1 MEVIFLGTSSGT
13 PTKTRNVSGIAIRR
27 ANAKAWS
34 LIDCGEGTQQQILHT
49 DLSLDHLTA
58 IFITH
63 VHGDH
68 CYGLAGLLASTGMS
82 GRTEPMLLV
91 GPKPIQQML
100 MAIMENTQLKL
111 SYEITFV
118 DVLDI
123 NNPLNTREFTV
134 ETIELSHRVPSFAY
148 VFSEKNIERKLNVKK
163 LKAAGI
169 QPSTLWRQLQAGE
182 DVVLEDGS
190 QLKSADY
197 LLPSRPPRKI
207 IIAGDN
213 DTPTL
218 LTDDART
225 ANTVIHEATFTQDI
239 VKRIGNGPQ
248 HSSAKM
254 VAQFAE
260 DISIANLVLTHFS
273 PRYRDS
279 EDTSPSIKDIEN
291 EAREFYTG
299 NLNLA
304 KDLETYHLDIKGHLT
319 RVEAKK

>member
-134 ETIELSHRVPSFAY
+134 ETIELSHVYPLSPMYF
-148 VFSEKNIERKLNVKK
+148 
-163 LKAAGI
+163 
-169 QPSTLWRQLQAGE
+169 Q
-182 DVVLEDGS
+182 
-190 QLKSADY
+190 
-197 LLPSRPPRKI
+197 RKI
-207 IIAGDN
+207 
-213 DTPTL
+213 
-218 LTDDART
+218 
-225 ANTVIHEATFTQDI
+225 
-239 VKRIGNGPQ
+239 
-248 HSSAKM
+248 
-254 VAQFAE
+254 
-260 DISIANLVLTHFS
+260 
-273 PRYRDS
+273 
-279 EDTSPSIKDIEN
+279 
-291 EAREFYTG
+291 
-299 NLNLA
+299 
-304 KDLETYHLDIKGHLT
+304 
-319 RVEAKK
+319 